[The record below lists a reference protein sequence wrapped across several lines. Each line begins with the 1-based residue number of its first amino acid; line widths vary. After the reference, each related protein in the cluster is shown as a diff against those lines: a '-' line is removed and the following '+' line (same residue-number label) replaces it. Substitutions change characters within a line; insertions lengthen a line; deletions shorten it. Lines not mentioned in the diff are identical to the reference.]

1 MSVLS
6 ILEDVLQTHPA
17 VAQAAVVASPEKRL
31 GEVPKAFIVPRRPA
45 SPRELI
51 AWVADQVAPYPRIR
65 RVEFVEQ
72 LPKSL
77 DGKILHGLLAARER
91 AAFAGSDAG
100 RSLPWPQRQR
110 PISQQWA
117 A

>member
-72 LPKSL
+72 LPKSR
-77 DGKILHGLLAARER
+77 DGEILRGLLAAREP
-91 AAFAGSDAG
+91 AVFASLDAE
-100 RSLPWPQRQR
+100 RSLPWPQSQR
-110 PISQQWA
+110 PTSQRRA

>member
-17 VAQAAVVASPEKRL
+17 VAETAVVATPDARG
-31 GEVPKAFIVPRRPA
+31 GERPKAFIVPRRLA
-45 SPRELI
+45 SPRELT
-51 AWVADQVAPYPRIR
+51 AWVADQVAPYPRIH

-72 LPKSL
+72 LPKSA

-91 AAFAGSDAG
+91 AAVASSVAG
-100 RSLPWPQRQR
+100 RALARPQPERSTAQ
-110 PISQQWA
+110 PLA

>member
-17 VAQAAVVASPEKRL
+17 VAQAAVVASPDERL
-31 GEVPKAFIVPRRPA
+31 GEVPKAFIVPRRLA
-45 SPRELI
+45 TPRELI

-65 RVEFVEQ
+65 RIEFVEQ
-72 LPKSL
+72 LPKSP
-77 DGKILHGLLAARER
+77 DGKILHGLLADRER
-91 AAFAGSDAG
+91 AAFAGADAG
-100 RSLPWPQRQR
+100 RSLPSPQPQRFTSE
-110 PISQQWA
+110 PLA